1 MKGLLHSK
9 RFKRNLKRWICM
21 YVGVLVL
28 FTSVVTYSRYVS
40 NLSLND
46 EAKVTKFNVNIGK
59 GEASTESGKDPFLPT
74 DTIYYTFTVTP
85 NFEVKTLLALTI
97 NAEERFIIESIIE
110 NPGKG
115 EIEIYNKDIRT
126 QNVGAITV
134 SADTT
139 VDGNNDNTKVVISR
153 TISSAEAKPTTYKI
167 ALKFKYEDIKETYY
181 TLDEYLREKAIVNV
195 DYSARQLL
203 N

>member
-9 RFKRNLKRWICM
+9 RFRRNLKRWICM

-85 NFEVKTLLALTI
+85 DFEVKTLLALTV
-97 NAEERFIIESIIE
+97 NAEDRFTIESIVE
-110 NPGKG
+110 ETSNL
-115 EIEIYNKDIRT
+115 EIYNKDIRN
-126 QNVGAITV
+126 QNGGAITV

-153 TISSAEAKPTTYKI
+153 TISSAEAKSTTYKI

>member
-9 RFKRNLKRWICM
+9 RFRRNLKRWICM

-85 NFEVKTLLALTI
+85 DFEVKTLLALTV
-97 NAEERFIIESIIE
+97 NAEDRFTIESIVE
-110 NPGKG
+110 ETSNL
-115 EIEIYNKDIRT
+115 EIYNKDIRN
-126 QNVGAITV
+126 QNAGAITV

-153 TISSAEAKPTTYKI
+153 TISSAEAKSTTYKI

>member
-9 RFKRNLKRWICM
+9 RFRRNLKRWICM

-59 GEASTESGKDPFLPT
+59 GKASTESGKDPFLPT

-85 NFEVKTLLALTI
+85 DFEVKTLLALTV
-97 NAEERFIIESIIE
+97 NAEDRFTIESIVE
-110 NPGKG
+110 ETSNL
-115 EIEIYNKDIRT
+115 EIYNKDIRN
-126 QNVGAITV
+126 QNAGAITV

>member
-9 RFKRNLKRWICM
+9 RFRRNLKRWICM
-21 YVGVLVL
+21 YVGVLIL

-85 NFEVKTLLALTI
+85 DFEVKTLLALTV
-97 NAEERFIIESIIE
+97 NAEDRFTIESIVE
-110 NPGKG
+110 ETSNLG
-115 EIEIYNKDIRT
+115 IYNKDIRN
-126 QNVGAITV
+126 QNAGAITV

>member
-9 RFKRNLKRWICM
+9 RFRRNLKRWICM
-21 YVGVLVL
+21 YVGVLIL

-85 NFEVKTLLALTI
+85 NFEVKTLLALTV
-97 NAEERFIIESIIE
+97 NAEDRFTIESIIE
-110 NPGKG
+110 ETSNL
-115 EIEIYNKDIRT
+115 EIYNKDIRN
-126 QNVGAITV
+126 QNAGAITV

-153 TISSAEAKPTTYKI
+153 TISSAEAKSTTYKI

>member
-9 RFKRNLKRWICM
+9 RFRRNLKRWICM

-85 NFEVKTLLALTI
+85 NFEVKTLLALTV
-97 NAEERFIIESIIE
+97 NAEDRFTIESIIE
-110 NPGKG
+110 ETSNL
-115 EIEIYNKDIRT
+115 EIYNKDIRN
-126 QNVGAITV
+126 QNAGAITV

-153 TISSAEAKPTTYKI
+153 TISSAEAKSTTYKI

>member
-9 RFKRNLKRWICM
+9 RFRRNLKRWICM

-59 GEASTESGKDPFLPT
+59 GKASTESGKDPFLPT

-85 NFEVKTLLALTI
+85 DFEVKTLLALTI
-97 NAEERFIIESIIE
+97 NAEHRFTIESIVE
-110 NPGKG
+110 ETSNL
-115 EIEIYNKDIRT
+115 EIYNKDIRS
-126 QNVGAITV
+126 QNAGPITV
-134 SADTT
+134 STDTT
-139 VDGNNDNTKVVISR
+139 VDGNDTKVVISR
-153 TISSAEAKPTTYKI
+153 KISSAEAQATTYKI

-181 TLDEYLREKAIVNV
+181 TLDEYLKEKPIVNV